1 MENFDQLELDKFTEL
16 ADQWWDPNGNLN
28 HCISLTRLE
37 QSILRKKL
45 L

>member
-16 ADQWWDPNGNLN
+16 ADQWWDPNGKFK
-28 HCISLTRLE
+28 RLE